1 MTPILEFRQIAKRYG
16 ASTVLS
22 DVTLAV
28 EPGDFLV
35 VYGLPSTGK
44 SVLMRL
50 LMGLEQPDSGR
61 IILRG
66 HDATEVSAAE
76 RDIGYVPQS
85 FALYP
90 HLSVHDNIAYP
101 LRLAGVKGGAR
112 EPVVHRAAEMLNIVD
127 LLAKRPDQ
135 LSGGQKQ
142 RVAIARGIAKQTN
155 LFVLDDPLAGLDYKL
170 REQLVDDLK
179 ALQQSSR
186 ATFLYTTS
194 DPLEAM
200 ALADHLAVLDGGQIV
215 ESGPPDDL
223 YRRPTHARTMALV
236 GFPGANFL
244 PGTLHEES
252 GSLHCRTLLFDVPV
266 ELDHAPTDNVIT
278 DDVVVGI
285 RPEDLLLGSGLDPSA
300 HDDRL
305 ADGWLH
311 FDARVMLRE
320 DLGGEELVYLDAS
333 GTALTTVVR
342 DHGDLREDVDL
353 DQLTTVAVRPETML
367 LFSADRATTRRFL
380 GHGVRDPTARVPAPA
395 GGARSDG

>member
-1 MTPILEFRQIAKRYG
+1 MTPILEFHQIAKNYG
-16 ASTVLS
+16 ANPVLS
-22 DVTLAV
+22 GVTLTI
-28 EPGDFLV
+28 EPGAFMV

-50 LMGLEQPDSGR
+50 LMGLEQPDRGQ

-66 HDATEVSAAE
+66 HDVTAVSAAE

-101 LRLAGVKGGAR
+101 LTLAGMKSGAQ

-142 RVAIARGIAKQTN
+142 RVAIARGIAKQTD

-179 ALQQSSR
+179 ALQQRSG

-200 ALADHLAVLDGGQIV
+200 ALADQLAVLDGGQIV
-215 ESGPPDDL
+215 ESGPPEQL
-223 YRRPTHARTMALV
+223 YRRPAQARTMALV

-244 PGTLHEES
+244 PGALHEEAGTPRCQTS
-252 GSLHCRTLLFDVPV
+252 LFDVPV
-266 ELDHAPTDNVIT
+266 ELGAHAPDIT
-278 DDVVVGI
+278 IAGGEVMVGI
-285 RPEDLLLGSGLDPSA
+285 RPEDLLLDGGSSA
-300 HDDRL
+300 GR
-305 ADGWLH
+305 LH
-311 FDARVMLRE
+311 FDARIVLRE

-333 GTALTTVVR
+333 GVALTTVVR
-342 DHGDLREDVDL
+342 DHGGARAADDL
-353 DQLTTVAVRPETML
+353 DERISVAVRPESLL
-367 LFSADRATTRRFL
+367 LFSGGGATGRRFV
-380 GHGVRDPTARVPAPA
+380 GHGLMEPAARVPVSV
-395 GGARSDG
+395 GGTHEDG

>member
-16 ASTVLS
+16 SSPVLS
-22 DVTLAV
+22 GITLSV

-50 LMGLEQPDSGR
+50 LMGLEQPDSGQ
-61 IILRG
+61 IMLRG
-66 HDATEVSAAE
+66 RDATAVSAAE

-90 HLSVHDNIAYP
+90 HLSVRDNIAYP
-101 LRLAGVKGGAR
+101 LNLAGMKAAAR

-142 RVAIARGIAKQTN
+142 RVAIARGIAKQTD

-179 ALQQSSR
+179 ALQQRSR

-200 ALADHLAVLDGGQIV
+200 ALADQLAVLDGGEIV
-215 ESGPPDDL
+215 ESGPPERL
-223 YRRPTHARTMALV
+223 YRLPGHARTMALV

-244 PGTLHEES
+244 PGTLHKDA
-252 GSLHCRTLLFDVPV
+252 GSLRCRTSLFDVPV
-266 ELDHAPTDNVIT
+266 QLDDDSTAGAT
-278 DDVVVGI
+278 DDDVIIGI
-285 RPEDLLLGSGLDPSA
+285 RPEDLLIDAGSSA
-300 HDDRL
+300 GRL
-305 ADGWLH
+305 Q
-311 FDARVMLRE
+311 FDARIMLRE
-320 DLGGEELVYLDAS
+320 DLGGEELVYLDAA
-333 GTALTTVVR
+333 GVALTTVLR
-342 DHGDLREDVDL
+342 DHGGVRTAGDL
-353 DQLTTVAVRPETML
+353 DERTAVAVLPEALL
-367 LFSADRATTRRFL
+367 LFSAGGATARRFL
-380 GHGVRDPTARVPAPA
+380 GHGVTVRAARVPAPV
-395 GGARSDG
+395 GGARRDG

>member
-1 MTPILEFRQIAKRYG
+1 MTPILEFRQITKRYG
-16 ASTVLS
+16 ASSVLS
-22 DVTLAV
+22 GVTLSV

-50 LMGLEQPDSGR
+50 LMGLEQPDSGQVV
-61 IILRG
+61 LRG
-66 HDATEVSAAE
+66 HDATGVSAAE

-90 HLSVHDNIAYP
+90 HLSVRDNIAYP
-101 LRLAGVKGGAR
+101 LNLAGVKAAAR
-112 EPVVHRAAEMLNIVD
+112 EPVVHRSAEMLNIVD

-142 RVAIARGIAKQTN
+142 RVAIARGIAKQTD

-179 ALQQSSR
+179 ALQQRSR

-200 ALADHLAVLDGGQIV
+200 ALADQLAVLDGGEIV
-215 ESGPPDDL
+215 ESGPPERL
-223 YRRPTHARTMALV
+223 YRRPGHARTMALV

-244 PGTLHEES
+244 PGTLHEDA
-252 GSLHCRTLLFDVPV
+252 GSLQCRTSLFDVPV
-266 ELDHAPTDNVIT
+266 QLDGGEPGNLPGGS
-278 DDVVVGI
+278 DVVVGI
-285 RPEDLLLGSGLDPSA
+285 RPEELLIDAGPA
-300 HDDRL
+300 TDRL
-305 ADGWLH
+305 Q
-311 FDARVMLRE
+311 FDARIVLRE

-333 GTALTTVVR
+333 GVALTTVVR
-342 DHGDLREDVDL
+342 NHGGVRAAGDLDER
-353 DQLTTVAVRPETML
+353 TTVAVRPEALL
-367 LFSADRATTRRFL
+367 LFSASGPAARRFV
-380 GHGVRDPTARVPAPA
+380 GHGVAAHAARVAA
-395 GGARSDG
+395 SVGGVRGDG